1 MLNQIKKTLI
11 NNRIFFISIFVF
23 LIFTIAGIIGY
34 SLLNKQLSSQ
44 GLEQEISDMWILVL
58 LIVYG
63 LIMLALIWFTA
74 NTTFKPTK
82 EIIKAG
88 QKIASQ
94 NMSLFSNAI
103 VELSQGNLSKQL
115 SFDAKSLAASKNSE
129 LNQVTDIF
137 NSMIRNLKDAAD
149 AFNNITDIPCRRL
162 FYVGADSF
170 LEGRKCG
177 ELTGQTLNGKGQ
189 VVILAESLSASN
201 LDLRR
206 RGFISVLRDKY
217 PNVEV
222 LGAYSAPFYENMTY
236 NVTMKVLKAH
246 PHLSAIYVADGS
258 GPQLCAKALA
268 DAKKAH
274 QIKVICHDLADETMR
289 WVRDGVIT
297 ATLSQNTH
305 TQGYDPIIHMF
316 NHLAAGWEP
325 LMPYLLTE
333 LEVVTKENYDIFW
346 QEGKGI
352 ILSENAKSKLA
363 EPLVHRS
370 EKEIRIAVL
379 GRDDNEFWNSIRNGV
394 KAATETLMGHNV
406 TIDWIIPPQAKSV
419 ANITAATY
427 GPAIEDIIKK
437 KYDGLVSVAPDRE
450 MIPYFNKA
458 VEAGIPVGLYNS
470 DPNSLR
476 GLIFTITEQAQHLMG
491 LSENLASNTSQTSQ
505 ATEQIK
511 NTMDDVAKGT
521 KSQNNQ
527 VTRTGNALQSLLDT
541 IDFVSKDAERSAE
554 ATEDTTKAVENGTDA
569 MNKTLSTMQVIEK
582 SVTNIGQIVE
592 ELGEHSERIDTVVDL
607 IDDIASR
614 VNVLALNAAI
624 EATKA
629 GEFGKGFMVV
639 ANEIRTLAKNTA
651 TATKEVG
658 ELIGTV
664 QTDISKVEKVMS
676 EGLEKVQHSSELT
689 DNAMKALS
697 EIQDM
702 VEIDK
707 QRIQNIARAMIDMQ
721 NSSHQVGEAMENVA
735 TASEKNMLAVEQVNT
750 LTKDMTGQLNNV
762 TDLAKSLEA
771 MAKGEQQML
780 AKFSLL
786 EDA

>member
-1 MLNQIKKTLI
+1 MLNKLKKTLI
-11 NNRIFFISIFVF
+11 ANRILIISIFVF
-23 LIFTIAGIIGY
+23 LIFTASGILGY
-34 SLLNKQLSSQ
+34 SLLGKQLSAQ
-44 GLEQEISDMWILVL
+44 GLQEEISGTWILIL
-58 LIVYG
+58 LIAYG
-63 LIMLALIWFTA
+63 MIMLTLIWFTA
-74 NTTFKPTK
+74 NTTFKPSK

-88 QKIASQ
+88 QKIASE
-94 NMSLFSNAI
+94 NMNFFSNAI
-103 VELSQGNLSKQL
+103 VELSQGNLSRQL
-115 SFDAKSLAASKNSE
+115 SFDAKPLSASKNSE

-149 AFNNITDIPCRRL
+149 AFNNITDIPCKRL

-177 ELTGQTLNGKGQ
+177 ELMGQTLKGKGQ
-189 VVILAESLSASN
+189 VVILAEILSASN

-206 RGFISVLRDKY
+206 RGFISALREKY
-217 PNVEV
+217 PNIEV
-222 LGAYSAPFYENMTY
+222 MGAFDAPFHQNMTY
-236 NVTMKVLKAH
+236 NVTMKVLKEF

-258 GPQLCAKALA
+258 GPQLCAKALI
-268 DAKKAH
+268 DAKKAN

-289 WVRDGVIT
+289 WVRDGVIS
-297 ATLSQNTH
+297 ATLSQNTFA
-305 TQGYDPIIHMF
+305 QGYDPIIHMY
-316 NHLAAGWEP
+316 NHLAADWEP

-333 LEVVTKENYDIFW
+333 MDVVSKENYDIFW

-352 ILSENAKSKLA
+352 ILSENARSKLA
-363 EPLVHRS
+363 KPLVKSS
-370 EKEIRIAVL
+370 EKPLRIAVL
-379 GRDDNEFWNSIRNGV
+379 GRDDNAFWISIQNGV
-394 KAATETLMGHNV
+394 KAATETLRGHNV
-406 TIDWIIPPQAKSV
+406 TIDWIIPKEAKSA

-437 KYDGLVSVAPDRE
+437 KYDALASVAPDRK

-458 VEAGIPVGLYNS
+458 VEAGIPVGLFNS

-491 LSENLASNTSQTSQ
+491 LSENLASNTTQTSQ

-554 ATEDTTKAVENGTDA
+554 ATEDTTKAVNNGTEA

-582 SVTNIGQIVE
+582 SVTNIGEIVE
-592 ELGEHSERIDTVVDL
+592 ELGQHSERIDTVVDL

-629 GEFGKGFMVV
+629 GDFGKGFMVV
-639 ANEIRTLAKNTA
+639 ANEIRTLAKSTA

-658 ELIGTV
+658 ELITTV
-664 QTDISKVEKVMS
+664 QMDISKVEKVMS

-750 LTKDMTGQLNNV
+750 LTKDMTDQLNNV
-762 TDLAKSLEA
+762 TDLAKSLES
-771 MAKGEQQML
+771 MAKGEQEML

-786 EDA
+786 GEE